1 MRIIVTGSKG
11 FIGSKLVPGLKQNGH
26 DILELDI
33 SDGIDITDWDQLKS
47 NSHFDC
53 VIHLACLTYVPD
65 SYKIP
70 QDFYRVNV
78 LGTLNMLEL
87 CRLNDAKMIF
97 ISSYVYGV
105 PDYLPIDE
113 NHPTIAFNPYAQSKL
128 IGEQLCQGYHRDF
141 NVPVIIF
148 RPFNIYGKGQK
159 EDFLIPSIIKQASNG
174 TVLLKDPRPKR
185 DYIYIDDIVGAC
197 IRAVERKSNDYEIFN
212 LGYGQSHSIQKLT
225 ELIQKNLTKKLN
237 LQFTNEYRKNE
248 VLNTVANVSKAEKH
262 LHWKPKVSL
271 EEGIRII
278 ILQDS

>member
-11 FIGSKLVPGLKQNGH
+11 FIGSKLVPRLKH
-26 DILELDI
+26 DGYDVLELDI
-33 SDGIDITDWDQLKS
+33 SDGVDVTDWDQLKS
-47 NSHFDC
+47 YSSFDC

-87 CRLNDAKMIF
+87 CRLNNANMIF
-97 ISSYVYGV
+97 ASSYVYGV

-113 NHPTIAFNPYAQSKL
+113 NHPVNAFNPYAQSKL

-159 EDFLIPSIIKQASNG
+159 EDFLIPSIIKQASSG
-174 TVLLKDPRPKR
+174 TVSLKDSRPKR
-185 DYIYIDDIVGAC
+185 DFIYIDDVIDAYC
-197 IRAVERKSNDYEIFN
+197 KAIEYEIDEFN
-212 LGYGQSHSIQKLT
+212 IFNIGSGKSYSISEILEIIKSKYDL
-225 ELIQKNLTKKLN
+225 ELELEFSEERRPNEILETIANIKRAKTLLNWAPTTSMTK
-237 LQFTNEYRKNE
+237 
-248 VLNTVANVSKAEKH
+248 
-262 LHWKPKVSL
+262 
-271 EEGIRII
+271 GIGLMIN
-278 ILQDS
+278 